1 MQKKSLCIRF
11 ILIIICLLALTACA
25 GTAQHKVDFKSGYTP
40 KEGTKIEVGKVLN
53 NTGSQFQIDIEQL
66 LRESLAT
73 RLKKNGLLYEGL
85 GNAPMI
91 MDTKIIDYA
100 EGDAAKRWLMP
111 GSGATILSIQSDLR
125 EGSDLVGSVDARR
138 TVSAGGLYSVG
149 AWKIIFGDLA
159 DDVVTELV
167 SKIPK

>member
-1 MQKKSLCIRF
+1 
-11 ILIIICLLALTACA
+11 
-25 GTAQHKVDFKSGYTP
+25 
-40 KEGTKIEVGKVLN
+40 
-53 NTGSQFQIDIEQL
+53 
-66 LRESLAT
+66 
-73 RLKKNGLLYEGL
+73 
-85 GNAPMI
+85 MI

-125 EGSDLVGSVDARR
+125 DGNDVVGSVDARR

>member
-1 MQKKSLCIRF
+1 MRTNSFCFRF
-11 ILIIICLLALTACA
+11 ILIFTCLLALTACA

-53 NTGSQFQIDIEQL
+53 NTGSQFQIDIEQV

-73 RLKKNGLLYEGL
+73 RLKKDGLLYEGG

-91 MDTKIIDYA
+91 MDTKIVDYA
-100 EGDAAKRWLMP
+100 EGDAVKRWLMP

-125 EGSDLVGSVDARR
+125 DGSDLIGSVDARR
-138 TVSAGGLYSVG
+138 TVSSGGLYSAG
-149 AWKIIFGDLA
+149 AWKSIFGDLA

-167 SKIPK
+167 GKMRK